1 MALPNLAV
9 RDQGAALRTAL
20 AELVDTLIAWLRGVG
35 DCLSCRDARRGADRS
50 FRSLTLRV

>member
-20 AELVDTLIAWLRGVG
+20 AGLVGTLFAWVRGLG
-35 DCLSCRDARRGADRS
+35 DCLSYRDARRGADRGS
-50 FRSLTLRV
+50 RGLALRG